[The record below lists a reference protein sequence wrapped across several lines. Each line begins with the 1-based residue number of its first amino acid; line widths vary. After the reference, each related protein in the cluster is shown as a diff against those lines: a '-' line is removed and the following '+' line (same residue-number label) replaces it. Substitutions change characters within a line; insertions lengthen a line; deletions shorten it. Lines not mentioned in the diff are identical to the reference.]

1 MLTCDVVNGMLYEA
15 VMPCSRT
22 RHGNWWLELGSD
34 YRLAQQLNLV
44 PLLISEFASAV
55 FEYTIVFSEGD
66 DQVMPAVLLSFAPG
80 GNSYV
85 GPNGEWLVSYVPASL
100 RRYPFLLAST
110 DGGKTVSLCID
121 ESCSGFN
128 QSGRGIPLF
137 AENGQMSPYLTEV
150 VNFLKDYER
159 DFEQTRAFCTRLQ
172 QTGLLAPMEADITL
186 KSGKFMKLTGFSALD
201 RDRLNALPE
210 QTVDE
215 LFRSGYLELIYI
227 HTLSLRFDRRSR

>member
-1 MLTCDVVNGMLYEA
+1 MFYEA
-15 VMPCSRT
+15 VMPCSKA
-22 RHGNWWLELGSD
+22 RHGNWWVELGSD
-34 YRLAQQLNLV
+34 YRVAQQLSLC

-55 FEYTIVFSEGD
+55 LEYTIVFSGGD
-66 DQVMPAVLLSFAPG
+66 DQVMPAVLLSLAPG

-85 GPNGEWLVSYVPASL
+85 GPNGEWLARYVPASL

-137 AENGQMSPYLTEV
+137 TENGQMSPHLAEV

-159 DFEQTRAFCTRLQ
+159 DFEQTRAFCNRLQ
-172 QTGLLAPMEADITL
+172 QTGLLAPMQADIKL
-186 KSGKFMKLTGFSALD
+186 KAGKFAKLTGFSALD
-201 RDRLNALPE
+201 RDRLNALPL

-215 LFRSGYLELIYI
+215 LFRAGYLELIYT
-227 HTLSLRFDRRSR
+227 HSLSLRNL